1 MYSIQCNVFFY
12 CTKYCRL
19 QVTMSVKETFF
30 YNFHFLFLFSNLSLQ
45 SSWSLKL
52 TGKTAEHD
60 NIFFLESTDI
70 IAVSEQQKKYIFQGF
85 MTKLRPIVSIQTK
98 IWAYFG
104 QFSADVGR
112 KLMTFNFLFARLI
125 IREQSCRYLI
135 NVSQ

>member
-12 CTKYCRL
+12 FTKHCRL

-52 TGKTAEHD
+52 TGKTTEHD
-60 NIFFLESTDI
+60 NIFFLESTDM
-70 IAVSEQQKKYIFQGF
+70 IAVSEQQEKQIFQGF
-85 MTKLRPIVSIQTK
+85 MTEFRPIVSVQTK

>member
-1 MYSIQCNVFFY
+1 
-12 CTKYCRL
+12 
-19 QVTMSVKETFF
+19 MSVKETFF
-30 YNFHFLFLFSNLSLQ
+30 YDFHFLFLFSNLSLQ

-125 IREQSCRYLI
+125 IRE
-135 NVSQ
+135 